1 MKTVRLS
8 GSLLDDIRDNIKSA
22 FDRVHPEREYPVD
35 EGHDVLERHG
45 IMEKIQK
52 TKLIMSEI
60 WQDPDLLKER
70 ELDKVKITVSSPS
83 VDESSTISAIVIV
96 PLVEPALIVKVPSA
110 RV

>member
-35 EGHDVLERHG
+35 EGHDVLARHG

-52 TKLIMSEI
+52 TNCEP
-60 WQDPDLLKER
+60 Q
-70 ELDKVKITVSSPS
+70 
-83 VDESSTISAIVIV
+83 STIINKTLPV
-96 PLVEPALIVKVPSA
+96 
-110 RV
+110 